1 MNKKLK
7 VALVA
12 FICIVLFYVFGIG
25 LSTKGD
31 ASSTKRI
38 IRNNTLYTQSE
49 IYSAMKVAKKEFVSS
64 SRFKGAILKKLIF
77 DGKEQDGAKERKKES
92 NYDTVMYFST
102 YIVGA
107 PIWQSGFFVNEYDFC
122 TKENLWSYTVAKTKN
137 GKWKV
142 ISQGY

>member
-49 IYSAMKVAKKEFVSS
+49 IYSAMKATEKEFESDS
-64 SRFKGAILKKLIF
+64 QFRGAVLKKLIY
-77 DGKEQDGAKERKKES
+77 DGKDGYSFAKNKKE
-92 NYDTVMYFST
+92 YGYEKVVELST
-102 YIVGA
+102 HIVGA
-107 PIWQSGFFVNEYDFC
+107 PIWQSGLFTNEYHFYSVN
-122 TKENLWSYTVAKTKN
+122 TYFGFTVAKTKN
-137 GKWKV
+137 GTWKV
-142 ISQGY
+142 IDRGY